1 MVDEYLKRYANQ
13 IAEANSQGNFNTP
26 EIIAN
31 SLRLSR
37 VATPKDFADF
47 KEAFKD
53 YDHGLGS
60 WKKWGGGNK
69 MGSGGAAV
77 NAARRARAEARRSAP
92 DANVNK
98 YTNKNLADR
107 LGLTALSNFVDSHLN
122 DTQGKFMPSN
132 PSFGFSQKTLNEAG
146 ARGADPSFAGDI
158 GASVYGGDMTGSTP
172 SIGSYGSSFSN
183 FTGGLPSVDA
193 GSFLGDTSLSN
204 LSSFSPGSFLSSFIN
219 GLQDNSFQIA
229 SHDRPL
235 SRYPAANA
243 DDRWPGMSTDDIKRL
258 VHPSLD
264 PLMHIRDLP
273 FGMQV

>member
-1 MVDEYLKRYANQ
+1 MSTDRALYEKMYAAQLAEGHDLETAMRYNKA
-13 IAEANSQGNFNTP
+13 ATP
-26 EIIAN
+26 EDF
-31 SLRLSR
+31 LR
-37 VATPKDFADF
+37 
-47 KEAFKD
+47 AFGQSSD
-53 YDHGLGS
+53 PRHQHR
-60 WKKWGGGNK
+60 KWGGGNK

-92 DANVNK
+92 DANVNN

-107 LGLTALSNFVDSHLN
+107 LGLTALSNFVDSRVN
-122 DTQGKFMPSN
+122 DVQGKFMPSN

-229 SHDRPL
+229 SHDKAF
-235 SRYPAANA
+235 SKYPAAA
-243 DDRWPGMSTDDIKRL
+243 GPDKWPGLPADKL
-258 VHPSLD
+258 HYLHPSRD
-264 PLMHIRDLP
+264 PLLHIRDLP